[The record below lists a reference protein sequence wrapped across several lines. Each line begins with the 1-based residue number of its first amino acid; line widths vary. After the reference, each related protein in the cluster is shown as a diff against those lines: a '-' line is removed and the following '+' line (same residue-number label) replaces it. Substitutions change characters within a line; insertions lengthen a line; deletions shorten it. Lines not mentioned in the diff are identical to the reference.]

1 MKKLTYLISVLL
13 LLVFAFACNKH
24 KKHQHPTATE
34 ISKTDTGVRE
44 APKHGSPDQ
53 DVVDSIKNAKKK
65 GG

>member
-1 MKKLTYLISVLL
+1 MKKSAYIISLL

-24 KKHQHPTATE
+24 KKHEHPPATE

-53 DVVDSIKNAKKK
+53 HVVDSIKKAKKK
-65 GG
+65 G